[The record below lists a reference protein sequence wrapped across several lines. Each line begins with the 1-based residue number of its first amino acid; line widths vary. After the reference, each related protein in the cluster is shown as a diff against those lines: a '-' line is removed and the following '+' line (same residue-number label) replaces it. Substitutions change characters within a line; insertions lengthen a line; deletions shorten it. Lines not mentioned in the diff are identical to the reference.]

1 MNDKKVNTAQQAGKS
16 NRGFYILLTSCFL
29 IIFLIGVLLARYS
42 YTYNQKHQSPAA
54 ENVETEQ
61 PAIDPLPS
69 TVPTLQP
76 TAPAATPTA
85 PAATPAAPAAAAD
98 ETDVPEEDTPVLAPQ
113 RPVDGEIAVPY
124 SADALVYSK
133 TLEDWRTHNGID
145 IRADIGAHVKAAADG
160 VVENVYNDNMMG
172 MTVVLS
178 HGGNLKT
185 FYKNLSDA
193 IPVKI
198 GQEVKAGDV
207 IGGVGETA
215 IAEVAEVAHLH
226 FEVTDSDQ
234 TVNPSDLIKN

>member
-61 PAIDPLPS
+61 PTIDPLPS

-76 TAPAATPTA
+76 TAPAP
-85 PAATPAAPAAAAD
+85 ATPAAAAEA
-98 ETDVPEEDTPVLAPQ
+98 DVPEEDTPVLAPQ
-113 RPVDGEIAVPY
+113 RPSGLIMPVDGEITVPY

-133 TLEDWRTHNGID
+133 TLEDWRTHNGLD

-160 VVENVYNDNMMG
+160 VVENVYNDNMMC

-193 IPVKI
+193 VPVKI

-226 FEVTDSDQ
+226 FEVTDDDRI
-234 TVNPSDLIKN
+234 VNPSDLIKN